1 MKKAKKS
8 EEIKL
13 SKAEQRVF
21 DYMFEYGSITT
32 LQAFVDLGESRL
44 SAMIFNLKKKGVLI
58 SDERKEVENRWGE
71 KRWVK
76 EYKIA

>member
-1 MKKAKKS
+1 MKKTL

-13 SKAEQRVF
+13 SKAQQRVF
-21 DYMFEYGSITT
+21 DYMVEFGSITT

-44 SAMIFNLKKKGVLI
+44 SAMIFELKKKGVNI
-58 SDERKEVENRWGE
+58 SGERIEVKNRFGE

-76 EYKIA
+76 KYMIG

>member
-1 MKKAKKS
+1 MKKDV

-21 DYMFEYGSITT
+21 DYMVEFGSITT

-44 SAMIFNLKKKGVLI
+44 SAMIFNLKKKGVNI
-58 SDERKEVENRWGE
+58 ADERKQVSNRYNE
-71 KRWVK
+71 KRFIK
-76 EYKIA
+76 EYRIA

>member
-1 MKKAKKS
+1 MI

-21 DYMFEYGSITT
+21 DYMVEFGSITT

-44 SAMIFNLKKKGVLI
+44 SAMIFNLKKKGVHI
-58 SDERKEVENRWGE
+58 TDELKQVSNRFNE
-71 KRWVK
+71 KRYIK
-76 EYKIA
+76 EYRIA